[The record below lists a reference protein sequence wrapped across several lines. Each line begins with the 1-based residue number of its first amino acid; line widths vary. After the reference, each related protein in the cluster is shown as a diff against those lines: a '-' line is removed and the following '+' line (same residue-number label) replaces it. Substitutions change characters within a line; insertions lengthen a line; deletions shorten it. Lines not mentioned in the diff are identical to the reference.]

1 MPMVINSALYRNGRR
16 ERDLSVEAISDVLH
30 SPGAFVW
37 LGLHEPD
44 DAMLARVQE
53 EFQLHDLAVEDASKA
68 HQRPKLETYGDTLFI
83 VLNTAQMEQG
93 EVVFGETHLFVG
105 RDFLVSV
112 RHGPSASYSPVRE
125 RCEHVPHLLAKGVPF
140 ALYAVMDFVVD
151 NYQPVLESM
160 QEAFDAI
167 EGQLFGDAFDRAA
180 IEQLY
185 RLKRQLLRLRNAAL
199 PVEDIAGQLIR
210 LHEDVVPKEL
220 RAYFRDVADH
230 AHRLVGALD
239 VIREMLTTAISVNV
253 ALVSVTQNDIVK
265 RLAGW
270 GAILAI
276 PTVVFSN
283 YGMNFK
289 GMPELQHPAGYPI
302 VLACTAVACVWLYRK
317 LRRSGWV

>member
-1 MPMVINSALYRNGRR
+1 MSMVINSALYRNGKR

-30 SPGAFVW
+30 TPGSFVW

-44 DAMLARVQE
+44 NAMLDRVQE
-53 EFQLHDLAVEDASKA
+53 EFGLHDLAIEDARNA
-68 HQRPKLETYGDTLFI
+68 HQRPKLEVYGDVLFI
-83 VLNTAQMEQG
+83 VLNTAQMEDG
-93 EVVFGETHLFVG
+93 NVVFGETHLFVG

-125 RCEHVPHLLAKGVPF
+125 RCERTPQLLAKGAPF

-151 NYQPVLESM
+151 NYQPVLERL
-160 QEAFDAI
+160 QEEFEQI
-167 EGQLFGDAFDRAA
+167 ESQIFGDTFDRAA
-180 IEQLY
+180 IERLY
-185 RLKRQLLRLRNAAL
+185 TLKRQLLRLRNAAL
-199 PVEDIAGQLIR
+199 PVEDIAGQLVR

-220 RAYFRDVADH
+220 RAYFRDIADH
-230 AHRLVGALD
+230 AHRAVGALD

-289 GMPELQHPAGYPI
+289 GMPELEHPAGYPI
-302 VLACTAVACVWLYRK
+302 VLACMATACVWLYRK
-317 LRRSGWV
+317 LRKSGWI

>member
-30 SPGAFVW
+30 SPGTFVW

-44 DAMLARVQE
+44 DAMLARLQE
-53 EFQLHDLAVEDASKA
+53 EFQLHDLAIEDARKA

-93 EVVFGETHLFVG
+93 EVVFDETHLFVG

-125 RCEHVPHLLAKGVPF
+125 RCEHTPHLLAKGAPF

-151 NYQPVLESM
+151 HYQPVLESL
-160 QEAFDAI
+160 QETFDAI
-167 EGQLFGDAFDRAA
+167 EGQLFGDAFDRTA
-180 IEQLY
+180 IERLY
-185 RLKRQLLRLRNAAL
+185 TLKRQLLRLCNAAL
-199 PVEDIAGQLIR
+199 PVEDIAGQLVR
-210 LHEDVVPKEL
+210 LHEDVVPREL

-302 VLACTAVACVWLYRK
+302 VLACTVAGCVWLYRK
-317 LRRSGWV
+317 LRRSGWI

>member
-1 MPMVINSALYRNGRR
+1 MVINSALYRNGKR

-30 SPGAFVW
+30 TPGSFVW

-44 DAMLARVQE
+44 NAMLDRVQE
-53 EFQLHDLAVEDASKA
+53 EFGLHDLAIEDARNA
-68 HQRPKLETYGDTLFI
+68 HQRPKLELYGDVLFI
-83 VLNTAQMEQG
+83 VLNTAQMENG
-93 EVVFGETHLFVG
+93 NVVFGETHLFVG

-125 RCEHVPHLLAKGVPF
+125 RCERTPQLLAKGAPF

-151 NYQPVLESM
+151 NYQPVLERL
-160 QEAFDAI
+160 QEEFEQI
-167 EGQLFGDAFDRAA
+167 ESQIFGDTFDRAA
-180 IEQLY
+180 IERLY
-185 RLKRQLLRLRNAAL
+185 TLKRQLLRLRNAAL
-199 PVEDIAGQLIR
+199 PVEDIAGQLVR

-220 RAYFRDVADH
+220 RAYFRDIADH
-230 AHRLVGALD
+230 AHRAVGALD

-289 GMPELQHPAGYPI
+289 GMPELDWSLGYPYA
-302 VLACTAVACVWLYRK
+302 LGLMVASVAAPFLYFRNKGWLR
-317 LRRSGWV
+317 